1 MINRIDDSASDA
13 MRFFLSQKTNLVP
26 RRDAAGSATM
36 SDQDEAVEHPAEA
49 KDIQAR
55 TS

>member
-13 MRFFLSQKTNLVP
+13 MRFFLSQKANLVP
-26 RRDAAGSATM
+26 RRDAAGSATI
-36 SDQDEAVEHPAEA
+36 SDQNEAVEHSAQA
-49 KDIQAR
+49 RDVQAR